1 MATPYPNLDEIYGPT
16 TTIPESKKDVPSS
29 SPSAIA
35 RTQYLRGFGHE
46 SEPVAV
52 EERSD
57 KQHTKHT
64 NSMRDKIRETMKL
77 RLKYFCHHVRWICRN
92 IVNLEAL
99 ESRKDLVVFKSK
111 SIKYL
116 WHYAESILKTV
127 DQLKFDTIVIGPKP
141 YMADIL
147 KLLHALESVLTREY
161 VAPILSIGY
170 LKHIQGMGALLLEP
184 HWMIEMLET
193 NGHTSIA
200 LHEQQS
206 QKYMFQE
213 LSQYVL
219 PVYYNLSTLL
229 HLLDIDL
236 HNPLFYQTMSLL
248 QKYHNLSSARSTDS
262 FYDQHM
268 PFLDDAMNAFE
279 LVQEMVR
286 SQTPSTSTLPIPKTV
301 ATLWVHE
308 VRLAINMFS
317 LYKDQL

>member
-1 MATPYPNLDEIYGPT
+1 MATGYPNLDEIYGPP
-16 TTIPESKKDVPSS
+16 TTIPDAKKDTKSVRDATSS
-29 SPSAIA
+29 PPSAIA

-46 SEPVAV
+46 SDPVANG
-52 EERSD
+52 E
-57 KQHTKHT
+57 QHTKHHT
-64 NSMRDKIRETMKL
+64 NSMRDTIRETMKL

-92 IVNLEAL
+92 IVNLESL
-99 ESRKDLVVFKSK
+99 ESRKDLVVFKAK
-111 SIKYL
+111 YVKYL
-116 WHYAESILKTV
+116 WQYTESILKTV
-127 DQLKFDTIVIGPKP
+127 DHMKFDAVVIGPKP
-141 YMADIL
+141 FMAEIL
-147 KLLHALESVLTREY
+147 KLLHALESVVTREY

-184 HWMIEMLET
+184 HWMLEMSMDLQD
-193 NGHTSIA
+193 
-200 LHEQQS
+200 QQS

-248 QKYHNLSSARSTDS
+248 QKYHNVASNRLSES

-308 VRLAINMFS
+308 VRLAMNMFT